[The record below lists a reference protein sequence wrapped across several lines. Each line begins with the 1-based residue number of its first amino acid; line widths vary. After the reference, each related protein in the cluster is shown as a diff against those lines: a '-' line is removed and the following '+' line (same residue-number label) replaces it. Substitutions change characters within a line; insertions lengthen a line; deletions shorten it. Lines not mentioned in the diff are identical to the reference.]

1 MISKILLILGPQ
13 PRISKVFLDH
23 KKIFFF
29 LTIVHN
35 NFGKKYY
42 ILPTTSPY
50 TNPSTCVANSNF
62 FYVKKWCVSGN
73 QLNAFG
79 FWAIV
84 IVESENYN
92 TIVFETPNKT
102 EVIIDAHYLFGRR
115 VALGRDFVFLNFLSI
130 LEYFLSQEEL
140 TEK

>member
-1 MISKILLILGPQ
+1 MAFSLEYQK
-13 PRISKVFLDH
+13 
-23 KKIFFF
+23 FF
-29 LTIVHN
+29 LITRFFSHN
-35 NFGKKYY
+35 SSQNFWKKKYY

-79 FWAIV
+79 LCAIV

-102 EVIIDAHYLFGRR
+102 EVIIDAHYLFSRR
-115 VALGRDFVFLNFLSI
+115 VAWVGILCFLIF
-130 LEYFLSQEEL
+130 SQSSNIFSH
-140 TEK
+140 KRNCQKK

>member
-1 MISKILLILGPQ
+1 MEKIIGIEQ
-13 PRISKVFLDH
+13 HAGKVR
-23 KKIFFF
+23 
-29 LTIVHN
+29 
-35 NFGKKYY
+35 KKYY

-79 FWAIV
+79 LCAIV

-115 VALGRDFVFLNFLSI
+115 VALRRDFVFLYFLSI
-130 LEYFLSQEEL
+130 L
-140 TEK
+140 

>member
-1 MISKILLILGPQ
+1 ME
-13 PRISKVFLDH
+13 
-23 KKIFFF
+23 
-29 LTIVHN
+29 
-35 NFGKKYY
+35 KKYY

-79 FWAIV
+79 LCAIV

-115 VALGRDFVFLNFLSI
+115 VALRRDFVFLYFLSI
-130 LEYFLSQEEL
+130 LYLIVSL
-140 TEK
+140 TRETDTKIARAVN